1 MNDKFDKLYRRI
13 TGIFS
18 VKIILKKSN
27 RETSMN
33 LAARI
38 QKKHLFHRVL
48 GLLLIAVMLGVSP
61 GIFEAIS
68 PAHAATSTPFT
79 EAKVNIDKDNPMA
92 VSSATGNS
100 ASATATIAADVD
112 DAVKK
117 KEMSKAEEIA
127 WSIGKALLPTLAVMA
142 FSAAVIC
149 PLAWVVIGAVAVGAT
164 AAGAMTLAYELRK
177 NSFRSEGEKKGM
189 DKILREVSIQAAI
202 SGALAPFNML
212 TGGLVQSVGPLTV
225 KTIVSTAAKAGAISF
240 LGSTVS
246 NVAKGTVTNL
256 WYDHYYN
263 YDERE
268 KELKA
273 KIQTL
278 AAIQNPSVEQQNELV
293 AAIKE
298 LDTISREKYTWDN
311 FRKDEN
317 KALVSAGIS
326 GVLGG
331 IAGRLG
337 AESSWAKIAS
347 SKLFGSSAKANLISN
362 AVISNPFAFAT
373 GAASAAVDK
382 REILNQI
389 EYNRQLQSKYEKG
402 SPAWNYYEG
411 KIADLEASYKSIK
424 LSEAGK
430 SAMLSNAATQVAVVG
445 TSLAKT
451 RLWDLPSQK
460 RQKIQ
465 QAYEEQDPDW
475 QKANDVRQRLEVR
488 KADRPQPTDYAT
500 KQEYSQALKQYA
512 REVNNL
518 RTEYQAAKAVASD
531 AQSSAGNK
539 QVIKGIESKVS
550 QDIEYSRQSE
560 LARALGRESYVDF
573 KMKELGK
580 KSENEGLSTQELRT
594 KAEAEV
600 AKGYDDAAKANALNL
615 AGMEE
620 KAKRQTQE
628 LLGKVEK
635 GNDGKHY
642 VVVTDE
648 NGTEVMRTE
657 YKSGEGA
664 FWTDR
669 LKGGSAAELKQAEID
684 NVVRRAY
691 NASAMVKPTSFR
703 NEYVNMRVNQLRSE
717 GYTEKQI
724 DSQLGGIIDDANGK
738 TLSTFGGWNGVTKAE
753 ILASGLEKARYDDGA
768 APDANK
774 IVDFL
779 KKTLTSKTIST
790 VENELSGGIQNGLQ
804 VVAPK
809 TGISKI
815 DPFRVLDLEE
825 RDQATLDRLTE
836 KAMRDYYNNR

>member
-1 MNDKFDKLYRRI
+1 
-13 TGIFS
+13 
-18 VKIILKKSN
+18 
-27 RETSMN
+27 MN
-33 LAARI
+33 LTDRI
-38 QKKHLFHRVL
+38 QKKHLFHRFL
-48 GLLLIAVMLGVSP
+48 GLLLIFVMLGVSP

-68 PAHAATSTPFT
+68 PLQAATSTPFT
-79 EAKVNIDKDNPMA
+79 EAKVEIDKDNPMA
-92 VSSATGNS
+92 VTAAPGQS
-100 ASATATIAADVD
+100 ASATATIASDVD

-142 FSAAVIC
+142 FSAAVVC

-177 NSFRSEGEKKGM
+177 NSFRGQDEKKGM

-278 AAIQNPSVEQQNELV
+278 SAIENPTVEQQNELV

-298 LDTISREKYTWDN
+298 LDTITKEKYTFDN

-347 SKLFGSSAKANLISN
+347 SKLFGSTSKSNLISN

-389 EYNRQLQSKYEKG
+389 EYNRQLQAKYEKN
-402 SPAWNYYEG
+402 SAAWNYYEG
-411 KIADLEASYKSIK
+411 KIADLENSYKSIK

-430 SAMLSNAATQVAVVG
+430 SAMLSNAAMQTAVVG

-475 QKANDVRQRLEVR
+475 QKANEVRQKLEIR
-488 KADRPQPTDYAT
+488 KSDRPQPTDYAT
-500 KQEYSQALKQYA
+500 RKEYSQALKQYA

-531 AQSSAGNK
+531 AQSSSGNK
-539 QVIKGIESKVS
+539 LLLKDIENKVS
-550 QDIEYSRQSE
+550 QEIEYSRQSE

-580 KSENEGLSTQELRT
+580 KAENEGLSTQELRQ
-594 KAEAEV
+594 KAETEV
-600 AKGYDDAAKANALNL
+600 AKGYDDAAKANALKL
-615 AGMEE
+615 ASMEE
-620 KAKRQTQE
+620 KARRQTQE

-642 VVVTDE
+642 VVVVDE
-648 NGTEVMRTE
+648 NGNEVMRTE
-657 YKSGEGA
+657 YKGGEGA

-669 LKGGSAAELKQAEID
+669 LKGGSPAELKQAEID

-724 DSQLGGIIDDANGK
+724 DSQLGGIIDDANSK
-738 TLSTFGGWNGVTKAE
+738 TLNTFGGWNGVTKAE

-790 VENELSGGIQNGLQ
+790 VESELSGGIQNGLQ

-809 TGISKI
+809 TGITRI

-825 RDQATLDRLTE
+825 RDQETLDRLTE
-836 KAMRDYYNNR
+836 KAMRDYYNTR